1 MDLFGE
7 RKGVSLGGR
16 KKAGK
21 SREQVL
27 LEARQLREQR
37 TAAAAPLK
45 AASTLQRLT
54 RGRLAR
60 RMLRETVLL
69 EAVRNA
75 VEVAEAH
82 ATLAHSHA
90 LALSLARRVGL
101 LWAAAEGCLCE
112 TAVDLTRRGARV
124 LSSCGGTLECVCGQ
138 HAAGTCDARG
148 LLRRMQ
154 RLLPAVLYVAGQ
166 CGDASA
172 VSLVTALCSPSGGIP
187 QWASC
192 CQGRG
197 AQLARDLLHSAAPS
211 ILNALACWLLPPA
224 DRHTVASATSGY
236 TSGYTSG
243 GAGGSAP
250 EVSVS
255 LERLGALCRVALD
268 APSTASSAPAL
279 CTSLVQRLPPELLLS
294 MPPPPSARGAVRA
307 LFGGLSG
314 AARRHVEASLAA
326 ELARPARAS
335 GLSIEGQVHEAAAVL
350 LGALIACVDGAG
362 ADWRRDGWIEGRPRL
377 LRPEDLSALT
387 SATVERMRQQAQV
400 AGGSTPSSADAL
412 LLLLRARWDV
422 VKAVVAWRESRRGGG
437 TEAAAAEA
445 AAAEAAEAGSVAAA
459 EAAEAGSVAA
469 WATEAAVAASSAD
482 TEILPDAQ
490 PTVCGICFEPPDP
503 PRTLRAMRCG
513 HGFCDECWGGTL
525 MVALEKGPSCVHG
538 TCPQP
543 GCSRPVSGDV
553 WAAALPAEG
562 LQQLSAL
569 SLRLFVSCN
578 SLVSQCPNGACGRAA
593 VHLNASTPPELLP
606 CECGTSFCV
615 TCGDPPHWPTSC
627 ERKLRWAELLHQ
639 SPDAMLIRQTT
650 KPCPSCGVRT
660 TRTMGCMHISCTQC
674 AVEWCWGCGQMGRG
688 VHHVS
693 ACSRTPNP
701 SWKYVSE
708 DRKAIDGS
716 LERHL
721 DEFLIR
727 QEQCESIVGW
737 RAPAAALGTAPGSA
751 PGSASGVAP
760 PGEAMSTTTAAGTTS
775 SGMAAAMVKAK
786 ARGMTPGALRETL
799 LRALSALRWMQVYL
813 YWCPMDSVPG
823 RLRLAYSK
831 LTLCTEALYE
841 ACAFAGG
848 AAAVVP
854 NWERLS
860 SDEAAV
866 QHAWL
871 VSLLLYLRSHL
882 PAGPPDIARA
892 APPPPP
898 PPVPGAAAW
907 RGGPR
912 APRGGVRGGNAL
924 GFTGAAVNDGDAPF
938 GGGGSGEDD
947 VEEDQHLV

>member
-1 MDLFGE
+1 MDLFVE

-60 RMLRETVLL
+60 RKLRETVLL
-69 EAVRNA
+69 EAVRTA

-101 LWAAAEGCLCE
+101 LWAAAEGCLSD

-124 LSSCGGTLECVCGQ
+124 LNSCGGTLECVCGQ
-138 HAAGTCDARG
+138 HAAGACDLKGLG
-148 LLRRMQ
+148 LLRRLQ

-172 VSLVTALCSPSGGIP
+172 VSLATALCSPTGGIP

-197 AQLARDLLHSAAPS
+197 AQLARELLHNTAPS

-224 DRHTVASATSGY
+224 DHHPVAAAASA
-236 TSGYTSG
+236 TSG
-243 GAGGSAP
+243 GAGGGAP

-268 APSTASSAPAL
+268 TPSTASSAPAL
-279 CTSLVQRLPPELLLS
+279 CTTLVQRLPPERLLS
-294 MPPPPSARGAVRA
+294 MPPPSSARGVVRA
-307 LFGGLSG
+307 LYGGLSG

-350 LGALIACVDGAG
+350 LGALIACVDGGG

-377 LRPEDLSALT
+377 LRPEDLSALM

-400 AGGSTPSSADAL
+400 AGGATPSSADAL

-437 TEAAAAEA
+437 TEAAAV
-445 AAAEAAEAGSVAAA
+445 EAAEAWSV
-459 EAAEAGSVAA
+459 G
-469 WATEAAVAASSAD
+469 ATEAAVAPVPVAASSAD
-482 TEILPDAQ
+482 TEILPEA
-490 PTVCGICFEPPDP
+490 PPIVCGICFEPPDP

-543 GCSRPVSGDV
+543 GCSLPVSGDV
-553 WAAALPAEG
+553 WAAALPAERQ
-562 LQQLSAL
+562 QQLSAL

-627 ERKLRWAELLHQ
+627 ERKRRWAELLHQ

-674 AVEWCWGCGQMGRG
+674 ALEWCWGCGQMGRG

-693 ACSRTPNP
+693 ACSRTPDP

-737 RAPAAALGTAPGSA
+737 RAPAVAPRLGLGTAPASA
-751 PGSASGVAP
+751 PGPASGVSP
-760 PGEAMSTTTAAGTTS
+760 PGKAMGTTAAAGTPTS
-775 SGMAAAMVKAK
+775 GIAAAKAK
-786 ARGMTPGALRETL
+786 AEGRGMTPGALRETL

-854 NWERLS
+854 DWARLS

-898 PPVPGAAAW
+898 PPPPSVPGAAAW

-924 GFTGAAVNDGDAPF
+924 GFTGAAVNDGDVPF
-938 GGGGSGEDD
+938 GGAGAEEED